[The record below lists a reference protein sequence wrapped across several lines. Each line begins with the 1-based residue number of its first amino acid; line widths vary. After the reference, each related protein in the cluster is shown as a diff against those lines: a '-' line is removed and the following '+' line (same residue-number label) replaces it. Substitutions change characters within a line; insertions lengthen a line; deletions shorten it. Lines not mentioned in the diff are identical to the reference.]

1 MTMNEKIVTVA
12 RIKTALFLLLGFW
25 GKLTFNHEVVG
36 AGNTVNKAGYMDDGF
51 PSRLRHGELDSREH
65 ATKHPAFGQR
75 LRRGR

>member
-1 MTMNEKIVTVA
+1 MDEKIVTVA
-12 RIKTALFLLLGFW
+12 RIKSALFLLLGIW

-51 PSRLRHGELDSREH
+51 PSRVRHGGLESRKQ

-75 LRRGR
+75 P